1 MHQFLLLCNHKTLF
15 TALIL
20 LLGIG
25 SLNAMTSNNGTSCS
39 PAGREVSFQ
48 QCKYDGSEIKKET
61 IAYDGELLLDRY
73 YCNDAQEKCPTVD
86 KKSPAMI
93 FMFGGA
99 FYTGSRDRKDYIPY
113 FHYLAKHGIQVFSI
127 DYRLGLKP
135 LVEKMQGSSNTSEQ
149 ESPAEASNK
158 KEPGKLAAAKMLI
171 TLLGKSIDMA
181 VEDLYKATA
190 FIISNAERWNIDTAL
205 IMTSGS
211 SAGAITALQAEYY
224 LSNQASSY
232 LPSGFKY
239 AGVISFAG
247 AILNL
252 KDKMRW
258 EKSPAPMMLFHGNA
272 DANVP
277 YERIWTPMG
286 CFNGSKYISQQL
298 SKMDAPHYFYT
309 YEEANHSIALTPML
323 QNLPEI
329 LGFIEDY
336 VYSNKQYITNTIVE
350 QPFAPKL
357 KKRLRIKDYI
367 KANL

>member
-1 MHQFLLLCNHKTLF
+1 MQKLLPAYNLKPLF
-15 TALIL
+15 TLLIL
-20 LLGIG
+20 TLCIG
-25 SLNAMTSNNGTSCS
+25 SIKAS
-39 PAGREVSFQ
+39 
-48 QCKYDGSEIKKET
+48 DIKKET
-61 IAYDGELLLDRY
+61 LAYDGELLLDRY
-73 YCNDAQEKCPTVD
+73 YCSDAPYTHPSID

-135 LVEKMQGSSNTSEQ
+135 LVEKMQGSSNTKEQ
-149 ESPAEASNK
+149 EFPTAVSNK
-158 KEPGKLAAAKMLI
+158 KSPGKLSAAKQLI
-171 TLLGKSIDMA
+171 ALLEKSIDMA

-190 FIISNAERWNIDTAL
+190 YIISNAERWNIDTAL

-224 LSNQASSY
+224 LSNQFADESAGEDEHTLPTKY

-239 AGVISFAG
+239 GGVISFAG

-252 KDKMRW
+252 HGKMRW
-258 EKSPAPMMLFHGNA
+258 TTAPAPIMLFHGNA

-277 YERIWTPMG
+277 YDRIWTPMG
-286 CFNGSKYISQQL
+286 CFNGSKYISKKL
-298 SKMDAPHYFYT
+298 SKMDVPHYFYT
-309 YEEANHSIALTPML
+309 YEEANHSIAVTPML

-336 VYSNKQYITNTIVE
+336 VYAQKKYITNTVVE